1 MTLKEVEKSVWERF
15 GGISPEVDWM
25 VNDVLRQAARAREA
39 EPIDYRELEERL
51 RASK

>member
-1 MTLKEVEKSVWERF
+1 MTLKEVEKSVRERF

-25 VNDVLRQAARAREA
+25 VNDVLKQAARARE